1 MVKLD
6 RKVTRAILEFPVSWV
21 PRGTLGHG
29 EQMELPELLALQGSK
44 GRRGK
49 KVLLVPKAH
58 LDYQESQEKK
68 AKRAEMENQV
78 PPASRAK
85 WESQVCQDW
94 REPEARLASR
104 DTWVTPAHLVP
115 GESLVPW
122 GPLAEKGP
130 REKTA
135 TLDPQGPRAP
145 KD

>member
-6 RKVTRAILEFPVSWV
+6 RKVTRAILEFPVSWG

-29 EQMELPELLALQGSK
+29 EPTELLELLALQESK
-44 GRRGK
+44 GHRGK
-49 KVLLVPKAH
+49 KVLLAPKVH
-58 LDYQESQEKK
+58 LDYPESQEKK

-78 PPASRAK
+78 PPENRAK

-94 REPEARLASR
+94 REPEAHLASK
-104 DTWVTPAHLVP
+104 DTLATLAHLVP

-122 GPLAEKGP
+122 GPLAGKGHQ
-130 REKTA
+130 EKTV
-135 TLDPQGPRAP
+135 TLDPQGHRVP